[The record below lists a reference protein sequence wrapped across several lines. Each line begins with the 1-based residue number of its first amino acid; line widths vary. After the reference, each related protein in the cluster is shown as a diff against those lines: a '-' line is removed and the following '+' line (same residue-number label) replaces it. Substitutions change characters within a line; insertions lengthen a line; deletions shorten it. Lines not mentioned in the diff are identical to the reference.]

1 MKYWWV
7 NHKQTSKYEIAGGFL
22 WSPMRKKNGGR
33 NQFYDNMRV
42 ASPGD
47 LVISYSHAKISFVG
61 VVADFAIPC
70 PKPPSFEGA
79 GENWDK
85 NNGWMLP
92 VRWQALALPIVPRQR
107 LSEFSEFL
115 PEKYSP
121 LDPISGNGR
130 ENAYLAEILKEVFDR
145 LLGDFEFEKNS
156 ASISLEATPLALKE
170 IDDAIERE
178 VYNEKGIESTIQQR
192 FLNARLGQNTFKRN
206 VYDFEKS
213 CRLTKIV
220 TPGLLVASHIK
231 PWRLCSTALERLDG
245 ANGLLLAPHVDVL
258 FDRGLIS
265 FTDAGDVLVSSRLEE
280 LDIKLLGLQQALVN
294 KGRAFHPRQMFYL
307 IFHREKVFLP

>member
-7 NHKQTSKYEIAGGFL
+7 NHKKTSKHEIAGGFL

-92 VRWQALALPIVPRQR
+92 VKWQALASPVVPKQK
-107 LSEFSEFL
+107 LSEFNEFL

-121 LDPISGNGR
+121 LDPVTGNGR
-130 ENAYLAEILKEVFDR
+130 ENAYLAEVVKDIFDR
-145 LLGDFEFEKNS
+145 LLGDLGIDVNAALLS
-156 ASISLEATPLALKE
+156 SGSTPLALKD
-170 IDDAIERE
+170 IDEAIERE
-178 VYNEKGIESTIQQR
+178 ILNDRSLDSTTQQR
-192 FLNARLGQNTFKRN
+192 LVKSRLGQEAFKKN
-206 VYDFEKS
+206 IYEFES
-213 CRLTKIV
+213 FCRVTKV
-220 TPGLLVASHIK
+220 KTPGLLVASHIK
-231 PWRLCSTALERLDG
+231 PWRLCISAFERLDG
-245 ANGLLLAPHVDVL
+245 ANGLLLAPHVDRL

-265 FTDAGDVLVSSRLEE
+265 FSDAGGVLVSSRLSNE
-280 LDIKLLGLQQALVN
+280 DVNLLGLAQAFMLEGVE
-294 KGRAFHPRQMFYL
+294 FDSRQIPYL
-307 IFHREKVFLP
+307 DYHRGNVFLL

>member
-33 NQFYDNMRV
+33 NQFYDNMRI

-61 VVADFAIPC
+61 IVADFAIPS

-92 VRWQALALPIVPRQR
+92 VKWQALALPIVPKQR
-107 LSEFSEFL
+107 LSEFSDFL
-115 PEKYSP
+115 PVKYSP
-121 LDPISGNGR
+121 FDPVTGKGR
-130 ENAYLAEILKEVFDR
+130 ENAYLAEVVKDVFDR
-145 LLGDFEFEKNS
+145 LLGELDLEVNA
-156 ASISLEATPLALKE
+156 ASLSSEANPLALKE

-178 VYNEKGIESTIQQR
+178 IFNDKSIDSTTKERLI
-192 FLNARLGQNTFKRN
+192 NARLGQETFKQN
-206 VYDFEKS
+206 IYEFEGF
-213 CRLTKIV
+213 CRLTKVV

-231 PWRLCSTALERLDG
+231 PWRLCTSALERLDG
-245 ANGLLLAPHVDVL
+245 ANGLLLAPHVDRL

-265 FTDAGDVLVSSRLEE
+265 FSNSGSVLVSSHLNIE
-280 LDIKLLGLQQALVN
+280 DVKLLGLELAFKSISN
-294 KGRAFHPRQMFYL
+294 AFHPRQTPYL
-307 IFHREKVFLP
+307 DFHREKIFLP